1 MVENKTKATEQSV
14 EDFLAKTENPQ
25 KKADS
30 FELLTIMEEISGTKA
45 KMWGESI
52 VGFGNYHYKYES
64 GREGDFLMIGFSP
77 RKSAISLYLMC
88 GIHNN
93 QDLLEQLGKHKI
105 GKSCLYINQLADIN
119 IDILKK
125 LIKGSLNETKRI
137 YPNHTL

>member
-30 FELLTIMEEISGTKA
+30 FELLKIMEEISGTKA

-77 RKSAISLYLMC
+77 RKTAISLYLMC
-88 GIHNN
+88 GIHKN

-105 GKSCLYINQLADIN
+105 GKPVFTLIN
-119 IDILKK
+119 
-125 LIKGSLNETKRI
+125 
-137 YPNHTL
+137 